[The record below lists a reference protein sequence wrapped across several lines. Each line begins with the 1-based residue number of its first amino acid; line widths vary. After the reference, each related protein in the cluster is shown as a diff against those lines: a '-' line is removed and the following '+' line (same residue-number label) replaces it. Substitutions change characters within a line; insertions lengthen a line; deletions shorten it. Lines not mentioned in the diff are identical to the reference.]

1 MMPLSL
7 DDAFARAG
15 QLAMLGWLAL
25 ILLPRWRGISAALA
39 GWIIPALLS
48 LGYAVLIAVHWH
60 DAKGGFSSLDSVA
73 ALFASKPLLLAG
85 WVHYLAFDLFLG
97 NWILRRSQAE
107 AIPHWLML
115 PVLPMTFLFGPV
127 GFVAYLLLEACFRLA
142 REDRIARLQ
151 ARLPAWLPDL
161 ELEPRLT
168 GAAFAVLALA
178 VPTTLAWLIDA
189 RQFQGVDTWIKPLK
203 FELSIAFYL
212 LTLALFLPLASDRF
226 RASWLGRYMVWPVIV
241 PIVLEVLYIAW
252 RASRVEASHYN
263 NDSALGVWLYVLM
276 GIGAVMF
283 TIAPGF
289 LAYGLARRDAS
300 PMPDVVR
307 WSLVAGLALTCV
319 FGLLSGALLGSSP
332 TGHYVGAVPVDH
344 RTLPV
349 FGWSLAIGD
358 LRIAH
363 FLGLHALQIIPA
375 IGVLLWLAT
384 RQSRTGL
391 VTLGAVSAAYAA
403 LTATALV
410 AALQARPLLGL
421 G

>member
-1 MMPLSL
+1 MPLSL

-15 QLAMLGWLAL
+15 QLAMIGWAAL

-97 NWILRRSQAE
+97 NWMLRRSQAE

-115 PVLPMTFLFGPV
+115 PVLLLTFLFGPV
-127 GFVAYLLLEACFRLA
+127 GYLTYLLLEASFRLT

-151 ARLPAWLPDL
+151 ARLPTWLPDL

-168 GAAFAVLALA
+168 AAAFAMLALA
-178 VPTTLAWLIDA
+178 VPTTLALLIDA
-189 RQFQGVDTWIKPLK
+189 RQFHGVGTWIKPLK
-203 FELSIAFYL
+203 FELSVALYL

-252 RASRVEASHYN
+252 RASRIEASHYN
-263 NDSALGVWLYVLM
+263 RDGWIGIALYAVMGV
-276 GIGAVMF
+276 GAVMF
-283 TIAPGF
+283 TVAPGF
-289 LAYGLARRDAS
+289 LAYGLARRDAA
-300 PMPDVVR
+300 PMPQVVR

-319 FGLLSGALLGSSP
+319 FGLASGAILSSSAS
-332 TGHYVGAVPVDH
+332 GHYVGVVPDAH
-344 RTLPV
+344 RTLP
-349 FGWSLAIGD
+349 FLGWSLAIGD

-375 IGVLLWLAT
+375 IGVLLWLAS
-384 RQSRTGL
+384 RQSKAGL
-391 VTLGAVSAAYAA
+391 VALGTVSAAYAA
-403 LTATALV
+403 VTATALV

>member
-1 MMPLSL
+1 MPLNL
-7 DDAFARAG
+7 DDAFTRAG

-48 LGYAVLIAVHWH
+48 LGYSVLIAVHWH
-60 DAKGGFSSLDSVA
+60 DAKGSFSTLDSVA

-85 WVHYLAFDLFLG
+85 WVHYLAFDLFVG

-107 AIPHWLML
+107 GIPHWLML
-115 PVLPMTFLFGPV
+115 PVLLMTFLFGPF
-127 GFVAYLLLEACFRLA
+127 GFIAYLLLEACFRLA

-151 ARLPAWLPDL
+151 ARLPSWLPDL

-168 GAAFAVLALA
+168 AAALAMFALA
-178 VPTTLAWLIDA
+178 VPTLFAWLVDV

-203 FELSIAFYL
+203 FEISVAFYL
-212 LTLALFLPLASDRF
+212 LTLALFLPLAGERF
-226 RASWLGRYMVWPVIV
+226 RASWAGRYIVWPVIV

-263 NDSALGVWLYVLM
+263 SDSALGIALYSLM

-289 LAYGLARRDAS
+289 LAYGLARRDAA

-307 WSLVAGLALTCV
+307 WSLVVGLALTCV

-344 RTLPV
+344 RTLPI

-363 FLGLHALQIIPA
+363 FLGLHALQIIPVV
-375 IGVLLWLAT
+375 GVLLWLAT

-391 VTLGAVSAAYAA
+391 VALGTVSTAYAGIT
-403 LTATALV
+403 TAALV

>member
-1 MMPLSL
+1 MPLSL
-7 DDAFARAG
+7 DEAFSGAG

-25 ILLPRWRGISAALA
+25 ILLPRWRGISAVLA
-39 GWIIPALLS
+39 GWLIPALLS
-48 LGYAVLIAVHWH
+48 LGYAVLIAVYWH

-97 NWILRRSQAE
+97 NWVLRRSQAE
-107 AIPHWLML
+107 GIPHWLML
-115 PVLPMTFLFGPV
+115 PVLPMVFLFGPF
-127 GFVAYLLLEACFRLA
+127 GFVAYLLIEACFRLA
-142 REDRIARLQ
+142 REDRVARLQ

-168 GAAFAVLALA
+168 AAAFAMLALA
-178 VPTTLAWLIDA
+178 VPTLFAWLIDP

-203 FELSIAFYL
+203 FELSVAFYL
-212 LTLALFLPLASDRF
+212 FTLALFLPLASDRF
-226 RASWLGRYMVWPVIV
+226 RASWPGRYLIWPVIV

-252 RASRVEASHYN
+252 RASRLEASHYN
-263 NDSALGVWLYVLM
+263 SDSALGTWLYTLM

-289 LAYGLARRDAS
+289 LAYGLARRDAA
-300 PMPDVVR
+300 PMPKVMR
-307 WSLVAGLALTCV
+307 WSLVIGLALTCV
-319 FGLLSGALLGSSP
+319 FGLASGALLGSSP
-332 TGHYVGAVPVDH
+332 TGHYVGTQPDLH
-344 RTLPV
+344 PTIPF

-358 LRIAH
+358 LRVAH

-375 IGVLLWLAT
+375 IGVLLWQAT
-384 RQSRTGL
+384 RQSKAGL
-391 VTLGAVSAAYAA
+391 VALGTVSAAYAA
-403 LTATALV
+403 ITAAALV

>member
-1 MMPLSL
+1 MPLSL
-7 DDAFARAG
+7 DDAFSRAG
-15 QLAMLGWLAL
+15 QLAMIGWAAL
-25 ILLPRWRGISAALA
+25 ILLPRWRGVSAALA
-39 GWIIPALLS
+39 GWAIPALLS

-60 DAKGGFSSLDSVA
+60 DAEGGFSSLDSVA

-115 PVLPMTFLFGPV
+115 PVLLLTFLFGPF
-127 GFVAYLLLEACFRLA
+127 GYLTYLLLETSFRLA

-168 GAAFAVLALA
+168 AAAFAMLVLA
-178 VPTTLAWLIDA
+178 VPTTLALLIDA
-189 RQFQGVDTWIKPLK
+189 RQFHGVDTWIKPLK
-203 FELSIAFYL
+203 FELSVAFYL
-212 LTLALFLPLASDRF
+212 LTLALYLPLASDRF

-263 NDSALGVWLYVLM
+263 SDNWIGIALYSLM
-276 GIGAVMF
+276 GVGAVMF

-289 LAYGLARRDAS
+289 LAYGLARRDAA
-300 PMPDVVR
+300 PMPQVVR
-307 WSLVAGLALTCV
+307 WSLVVGLALTCV
-319 FGLLSGALLGSSP
+319 LGLASGAILGSSAS
-332 TGHYVGAVPVDH
+332 GHYVGVVPDAH
-344 RTLPV
+344 RTLP
-349 FGWSLAIGD
+349 FLGWSLTIGD

-375 IGVLLWLAT
+375 IGLSLWLAA
-384 RQSRTGL
+384 RQSKAGL
-391 VTLGAVSAAYAA
+391 VALGTVSAAYAA
-403 LTATALV
+403 ITATALI

>member
-1 MMPLSL
+1 MMPLTLDGAFSL
-7 DDAFARAG
+7 AG
-15 QLAMLGWLAL
+15 QLAMLGWLTL
-25 ILLPRWRGISAALA
+25 ILLPRWGGISAALA
-39 GWIIPALLS
+39 GWIIPVLLS
-48 LGYAVLIAVHWH
+48 LGYAVLIAAHWH

-107 AIPHWLML
+107 GIPHWLML
-115 PVLPMTFLFGPV
+115 PVLPMVFLFGPF
-127 GFVAYLLLEACFRLA
+127 GFITYMLIEACFRLA

-168 GAAFAVLALA
+168 AAAFAMLALA
-178 VPTTLAWLIDA
+178 VPTLFAWLIDP

-203 FELSIAFYL
+203 FELSVAFYL
-212 LTLALFLPLASDRF
+212 LTLALFLPLTGERF
-226 RASWLGRYMVWPVIV
+226 RASLLGRYIVWPVIV

-263 NDSALGVWLYVLM
+263 TDNALGIALYSLM

-283 TIAPGF
+283 TVAPGF
-289 LAYGLARRDAS
+289 LAYGLSRRDTA
-300 PMPDVVR
+300 PMPEVMR
-307 WSLVAGLALTCV
+307 WSLVAGLALTCA
-319 FGLLSGALLGSSP
+319 FGLLSGAVLSSSAS
-332 TGHYVGAVPVDH
+332 GHYVGVVPDAH
-344 RTLPV
+344 RTLPL
-349 FGWSLAIGD
+349 FGWSLTIGD

-375 IGVLLWLAT
+375 IGVLLWLAI
-384 RQSRTGL
+384 RQSRAGL
-391 VTLGAVSAAYAA
+391 VALGTVSAVYAA
-403 LTATALV
+403 LTS
-410 AALQARPLLGL
+410 AALIAAMQARPLLGL

>member
-1 MMPLSL
+1 MPLTL
-7 DDAFARAG
+7 DGAFALAG
-15 QLAMLGWLAL
+15 QLAMLGWLTL
-25 ILLPRWRGISAALA
+25 MLLPRWGGISAALA

-48 LGYAVLIAVHWH
+48 LGYALLIAVHWH

-97 NWILRRSQAE
+97 NWMLRRSQEE

-115 PVLPMTFLFGPV
+115 PVLPMVFLFGPF
-127 GFVAYLLLEACFRLA
+127 GFITYLLLETCFRLA

-151 ARLPAWLPDL
+151 ARLPTWLPDL

-168 GAAFAVLALA
+168 AAAFAMLALA
-178 VPTTLAWLIDA
+178 VPTTLAWLIDT
-189 RQFQGVDTWIKPLK
+189 RQFHGVDTWIKPLK
-203 FELSIAFYL
+203 FEISVAFYL

-263 NDSALGVWLYVLM
+263 RDDWIGIALYALM

-289 LAYGLARRDAS
+289 LAYGLSRRDAA
-300 PMPDVVR
+300 PMPEVVR
-307 WSLVAGLALTCV
+307 WSLVVGLALTCV
-319 FGLLSGALLGSSP
+319 FGLASGAILSSSAS
-332 TGHYVGAVPVDH
+332 GHYVGIVPEAH
-344 RTLPV
+344 RTMPF
-349 FGWSLAIGD
+349 FGWSLTIGD

-363 FLGLHALQIIPA
+363 FLGLHALQIVPA
-375 IGVLLWLAT
+375 IGVALWLAS
-384 RQSRTGL
+384 RQSKAGL
-391 VTLGAVSAAYAA
+391 VALGTVSAAYAA
-403 LTATALV
+403 ITATALV

>member
-1 MMPLSL
+1 MPLSL

-15 QLAMLGWLAL
+15 QLAMIGWAAL
-25 ILLPRWRGISAALA
+25 ILLPRWRGVSAALA

-48 LGYAVLIAVHWH
+48 LSYVVLIAVHWH
-60 DAKGGFSSLDSVA
+60 DAKGGFASLDSVA

-115 PVLPMTFLFGPV
+115 PVLLLTFLFGPF
-127 GFVAYLLLEACFRLA
+127 GFLTYLLLETCFRLA

-151 ARLPAWLPDL
+151 ARLPTWLPDL

-168 GAAFAVLALA
+168 AAAFAMLALA
-178 VPTTLAWLIDA
+178 VPTTLALLIDA
-189 RQFQGVDTWIKPLK
+189 RQFHGVDTWIKPLK
-203 FELSIAFYL
+203 FELSVAVYL

-226 RASWLGRYMVWPVIV
+226 RASWLGRYMIWPVIV

-263 NDSALGVWLYVLM
+263 SDNWVGIALYSLM
-276 GIGAVMF
+276 GVGAVMF
-283 TIAPGF
+283 TVAPGL
-289 LAYGLARRDAS
+289 LAYGLARRDAA
-300 PMPDVVR
+300 PMPQVVR

-319 FGLLSGALLGSSP
+319 FGLASGAILSSSAS
-332 TGHYVGAVPVDH
+332 GHYVGVVPDAH
-344 RTLPV
+344 RTLP
-349 FGWSLAIGD
+349 FLGWSLTIGD

-375 IGVLLWLAT
+375 IGVALWLAT
-384 RQSRTGL
+384 RQSKAGL
-391 VTLGAVSAAYAA
+391 VALGTVSAAYAA
-403 LTATALV
+403 ITATALI
-410 AALQARPLLGL
+410 AALQARPLFGL

>member
-1 MMPLSL
+1 MPLSL

>member
-1 MMPLSL
+1 MPLSF
-7 DDAFARAG
+7 DDAFTRAG
-15 QLAMLGWLAL
+15 QLAMIGWAAL

-97 NWILRRSQAE
+97 NWILRRSQEE

-115 PVLPMTFLFGPV
+115 PVLLLTFLFGPF
-127 GFVAYLLLEACFRLA
+127 GFITYLLLEACFRLA

-168 GAAFAVLALA
+168 AAALAMLALA
-178 VPTTLAWLIDA
+178 VPTSLAWLIDT
-189 RQFQGVDTWIKPLK
+189 RQFHGVDTWIKPLK
-203 FELSIAFYL
+203 FELSVAFYL

-263 NDSALGVWLYVLM
+263 RDDWIGIALYALM

-289 LAYGLARRDAS
+289 LAYGLSRRDAA
-300 PMPDVVR
+300 PLPEVVR
-307 WSLVAGLALTCV
+307 WSLVVGLALTCV
-319 FGLLSGALLGSSP
+319 FGLASGAILSSSAS
-332 TGHYVGAVPVDH
+332 GHYVGIVPEAH
-344 RTLPV
+344 RTMPF
-349 FGWSLAIGD
+349 FGWSLTIGD
-358 LRIAH
+358 LRVAH

-375 IGVLLWLAT
+375 IGVALWLAS
-384 RQSRTGL
+384 RQRKAGL
-391 VTLGAVSAAYAA
+391 VALGTVSAAYAA
-403 LTATALV
+403 ITATALV

>member
-1 MMPLSL
+1 MPLSL
-7 DDAFARAG
+7 DDAFTRAG

-127 GFVAYLLLEACFRLA
+127 GFIAYLLLEACFRLA

-151 ARLPAWLPDL
+151 ARMPAWLPDL

-168 GAAFAVLALA
+168 AAAFAMLALA
-178 VPTTLAWLIDA
+178 VPTLFAWLIDI

-203 FELSIAFYL
+203 FEISVAFYL
-212 LTLALFLPLASDRF
+212 LTLALFLPLAGDRF
-226 RASWLGRYMVWPVIV
+226 RASWAGRYIVWPVIV

-263 NDSALGVWLYVLM
+263 SDSALGVWLYTLM

-289 LAYGLARRDAS
+289 LAYGLARRDTA
-300 PMPDVVR
+300 PIPDVVR
-307 WSLVAGLALTCV
+307 WSLVVGLALTCV

>member
-1 MMPLSL
+1 MPLSL
-7 DDAFARAG
+7 DDAFTRAG
-15 QLAMLGWLAL
+15 QLAMIGWAAL

-97 NWILRRSQAE
+97 NWILRRSQEE

-115 PVLPMTFLFGPV
+115 PVLLLTFLFGPF
-127 GFVAYLLLEACFRLA
+127 GFITYLLLEACFRLA

-151 ARLPAWLPDL
+151 ARLPTWLPDL

-168 GAAFAVLALA
+168 AAAFAMLALA
-178 VPTTLAWLIDA
+178 VPTTLAWLIDT
-189 RQFQGVDTWIKPLK
+189 RQFHGVDTWIKPLK
-203 FELSIAFYL
+203 FEISVAFYL

-263 NDSALGVWLYVLM
+263 RDDWIGIALYALM

-289 LAYGLARRDAS
+289 LAYGLSRRDAA
-300 PMPDVVR
+300 PLPEVVR
-307 WSLVAGLALTCV
+307 WSLVVGLALTCV
-319 FGLLSGALLGSSP
+319 FGLASGAILSSSAS
-332 TGHYVGAVPVDH
+332 GHYVGIVPEAH
-344 RTLPV
+344 RTMPF
-349 FGWSLAIGD
+349 FGWSLTIGD

-375 IGVLLWLAT
+375 IGVALWLAS
-384 RQSRTGL
+384 RQRKAGL
-391 VTLGAVSAAYAA
+391 VALGTVSAAYAA
-403 LTATALV
+403 ITASALV

>member
-1 MMPLSL
+1 MPLSF

-15 QLAMLGWLAL
+15 QLAMLGWAAL
-25 ILLPRWRGISAALA
+25 ILLPRWRGMSAALA
-39 GWIIPALLS
+39 GRIIPALLS

-60 DAKGGFSSLDSVA
+60 DARGGFSSLDSVA

-85 WVHYLAFDLFLG
+85 WVHYLAFDLVLG

-107 AIPHWLML
+107 GIPHWLML
-115 PVLPMTFLFGPV
+115 PILPLTFLFGPF
-127 GFVAYLLLEACFRLA
+127 GFVTYLLLEACFRLA

-168 GAAFAVLALA
+168 AAAFAMFALA
-178 VPTTLAWLIDA
+178 VPTVFAWLIDA

-203 FELSIAFYL
+203 FEISVAFYL
-212 LTLALFLPLASDRF
+212 LTLALFVPLAGERF
-226 RASWLGRYMVWPVIV
+226 RASWAGRYLIWPVIV

-252 RASRVEASHYN
+252 RASRLEASHYN
-263 NDSALGVWLYVLM
+263 RDDWIGIALYALM

-283 TIAPGF
+283 TLAPGF
-289 LAYGLARRDAS
+289 LAYGLARRDAAA
-300 PMPDVVR
+300 MPEVVR
-307 WSLVAGLALTCV
+307 RSLVVGLALTCV
-319 FGLLSGALLGSSP
+319 FGLASGAILSSSAS
-332 TGHYVGAVPVDH
+332 GHYVGVVPDAH
-344 RTLPV
+344 RTIPF
-349 FGWSLAIGD
+349 FGWSLTIGD
-358 LRIAH
+358 LRVAH

-375 IGVLLWLAT
+375 IGVLLWLAV
-384 RQSRTGL
+384 RQSRAGL
-391 VTLGAVSAAYAA
+391 VALGTVCAAYAA
-403 LTATALV
+403 TTATALV